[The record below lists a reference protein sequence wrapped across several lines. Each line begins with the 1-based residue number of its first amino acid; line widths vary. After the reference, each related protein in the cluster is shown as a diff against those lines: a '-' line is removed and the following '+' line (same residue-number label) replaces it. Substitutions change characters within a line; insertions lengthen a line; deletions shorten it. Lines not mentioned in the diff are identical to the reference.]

1 MGFRA
6 LDPFNP
12 LQEDFDAYS
21 ERVTEY
27 FLANK
32 IEDER
37 KRLAV
42 LLTEIGPNIYQVL
55 KDLVSPDTPAS
66 KSFSEVVDILKK
78 HYKPKKLVVAEHF
91 NFHRWL
97 QKEVETMAQF
107 MGELRRLAKTC
118 QFGAFLGEELRDQFV
133 CGLKRENKLLLEEDL
148 TLDRALEI
156 AQSLEAA
163 ELGTKELHRDNQL
176 TETEIVQLV
185 RKANKFH
192 SNCSIT
198 V

>member
-1 MGFRA
+1 MDVIKYLAALLYGFRQICVNQKA
-6 LDPFNP
+6 IYYKLAMRVGYGVLDPFNP
-12 LQEDFDAYS
+12 SLEDFDAYS

-27 FLANK
+27 FLANE

-42 LLTEIGPNIYQVL
+42 LLTAIGPNIYQVL
-55 KDLVSPDTPAS
+55 KDLVSTDTPAL

-91 NFHRWL
+91 NFHRRL

-118 QFGAFLGEELRDQFV
+118 QFGAFLGEELSDQFV
-133 CGLKRENKLLLEEDL
+133 CGLKHENIQKRLLSEEDSTLDCPLKLL
-148 TLDRALEI
+148 R
-156 AQSLEAA
+156 
-163 ELGTKELHRDNQL
+163 
-176 TETEIVQLV
+176 V
-185 RKANKFH
+185 
-192 SNCSIT
+192 
-198 V
+198 